1 VSNSDIAI
9 GASQGVDL
17 SIIIVT
23 YGAREV
29 TFRCLESVARETADI
44 ACEVIIVDNGSP
56 DGMAEEIASCFPR
69 FCVHRQQHNLGFAV
83 AGNIAAN
90 LARGAYLL
98 FLNPDT
104 IVLKGAFDRIL
115 AFARRR
121 PGAGIWGGRTLFA
134 EGEPNPASC
143 RRRTTLWTLF
153 CSALALD
160 TRFPSSPLV
169 GSAGYG
175 TRARDSERSVDVVC
189 GCFLL
194 VDGALWDR
202 LGGFSPAFFMYGED
216 DDLSY
221 RARKLG
227 FFPAF
232 TPDSAIIHFG
242 SGTETNK
249 ERKIR
254 QILAARAL
262 YIRIHF
268 STLAKRSALALLTL
282 RPRLGCRFARPE
294 LRNLWRDV
302 WARRA
307 QWAAGRF
314 GS

>member
-1 VSNSDIAI
+1 MSDSDIAA
-9 GASQGVDL
+9 GASQGLDL

-29 TFRCLESVARETADI
+29 TFRCLDSVARETADI

-56 DGMAEEIASCFPR
+56 DGLAGEIASCFPR
-69 FCVHRQQHNLGFAV
+69 FCVHPQHYNLGFAV
-83 AGNIAAN
+83 AGNMAGN
-90 LARGAYLL
+90 LARGSYLL

-104 IVLKGAFDRIL
+104 IVLEGAFDRIL

-121 PGAGIWGGRTLFA
+121 PGAGIWGGRTLSA
-134 EGEPNPASC
+134 EGTPNLASC
-143 RRRTTLWTLF
+143 RRKTTLWTLF

-160 TRFPSSPLV
+160 TRFPSSALV

-175 TRARDSERSVDVVC
+175 SRAPDRERSVDVVC

-194 VDGALWDR
+194 VDRALWDR

-216 DDLSY
+216 DDLSL
-221 RARKLG
+221 RAGKLG

-242 SGTETNK
+242 SGTETNQ

-268 STLAKRSALALLTL
+268 SPLAKRSALALLTL
-282 RPRLGCRFARPE
+282 RPRLGRRFARPE
-294 LRNLWRDV
+294 LRSLWRNV